1 MIFPPKVFRRDFS
14 ALQAGCNYDKIKKIN
29 RKKGNLLTNADQHYK
44 KMTETP
50 VARLIV
56 QLGIPTTISMLITSI
71 YNMADTYFVGT
82 LGPSAQ
88 AATGVLFTLQS
99 IIQGIAFMLGQ
110 GSGTFISRELAD
122 KNANRASMYVSSA
135 FFTGGILGLMVTL
148 VGLCILE
155 PLVLFLGSTQ
165 TILPHAMDYGMWVLI
180 SCPFVITSMI
190 LNNALRFEGKAFYA
204 MFGLTAGGL
213 LNILGDFLLVK
224 CLNMGVF
231 GAGLAT
237 AISQFISFV
246 VLFIMFRKMAQS
258 SISLKSVSR
267 DWKIYLTICRVGLP
281 SLIRQSMTSVTSGV
295 LNNLTKAFGDAA
307 IAAMSVV
314 SRFSMFLMCV
324 GLGMGQGFQPVA
336 AFNYRAKKYDR
347 VKKGL
352 VFLIIYA
359 LILVGGMSLVT
370 MLIPEKVIAIF
381 QKKEE
386 VIAVG
391 SVALRYYAFGMIF
404 MAFSVPVNMLY
415 QSIQKPT
422 ISSVLSIIR
431 AGAITIPMLLILVPT
446 IGLTGIQI
454 AQPTADVL
462 AGLISI
468 PFIIRFLKSKEG

>member
-1 MIFPPKVFRRDFS
+1 M
-14 ALQAGCNYDKIKKIN
+14 
-29 RKKGNLLTNADQHYK
+29 TNAEQHYR

-56 QLGIPTTISMLITSI
+56 RLGVPTTISMLITSI

-88 AATGVLFTLQS
+88 ASTGVLFTLQA

-122 KNANRASMYVSSA
+122 KNTKSASMYVSSA
-135 FFTGGILGLMVTL
+135 FFIGGILGVIIMA

-155 PLVLFLGSTQ
+155 PLVLFLGSTE
-165 TILPHAMDYGMWVLI
+165 TILPHAMDYGMWVLL

-190 LNNALRFEGKAFYA
+190 LNNALRFEGCAFYA
-204 MFGLTAGGL
+204 MFGLTTGGL
-213 LNILGDFLLVK
+213 LNIFGDWLLVSR
-224 CLNMGVF
+224 LNMGVY

-237 AISQFISFV
+237 AASQFISF
-246 VLFIMFRKMAQS
+246 LILLIMFQKMAQS
-258 SISLKSVSR
+258 KISLKAVS
-267 DWKIYLTICRVGLP
+267 KKPKTYLSICRVGFP
-281 SLIRQSMTSVTSGV
+281 SLIRQSMTSVTTGI
-295 LNNLTKAFGDAA
+295 LNNLTKPFGDAA

-352 VFLIIYA
+352 VFLVVYA
-359 LILVGGMSLVT
+359 LILVGGFSAIT
-370 MLIPEKVIAIF
+370 MMIPDRVIEIF
-381 QKKEE
+381 QKKED
-386 VIAVG
+386 VIAIG

-422 ISSVLSIIR
+422 ISSVLSMIR
-431 AGAITIPMLLILVPT
+431 SGAITIPLLLILVPA

-454 AQPTADVL
+454 AQPIADVI
-462 AGLISI
+462 AGIISI
-468 PFIIRFLKSKEG
+468 PFIFHFLKSKND